1 MRAAV
6 RRKPRSCTA
15 ETARTYGGVLPAA
28 CRRLWRSRRRDC
40 HGLRLSISR
49 CAAAHPIVQQIRRDC
64 AGPFAA
70 FEQCLKENEATVT
83 NCSDHVNAF
92 LLCADRVKGSA

>member
-1 MRAAV
+1 M
-6 RRKPRSCTA
+6 
-15 ETARTYGGVLPAA
+15 
-28 CRRLWRSRRRDC
+28 
-40 HGLRLSISR
+40 
-49 CAAAHPIVQQIRRDC
+49 QQIRRDC